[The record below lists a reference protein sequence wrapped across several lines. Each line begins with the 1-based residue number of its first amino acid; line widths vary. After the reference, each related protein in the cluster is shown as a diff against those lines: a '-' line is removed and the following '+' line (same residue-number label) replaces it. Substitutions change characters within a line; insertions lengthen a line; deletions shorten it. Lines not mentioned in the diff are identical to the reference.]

1 MGLQD
6 EGDVRFANQGCIDT
20 LQGDGRT
27 ASLDLGIGVDLGNRQ
42 IAEGEAGF

>member
-20 LQGDGRT
+20 LQGDGRK
-27 ASLDLGIGVDLGNRQ
+27 ARLDLGIGVDLGNRQ
-42 IAEGEAGF
+42 IAEAKALF